1 MDVNSAPPPHQ
12 KTREEMLAWIEL
24 GTAFVSLR
32 IVLFSLFQALRRDV
46 NSAPPPH
53 QKTRE
58 EMLAWIELGTDF
70 VSLGIVLFSLF
81 QALRSCS
88 SNNNDAPPEVD
99 GGAPV

>member
-1 MDVNSAPPPHQ
+1 
-12 KTREEMLAWIEL
+12 MLAR
-24 GTAFVSLR
+24 S
-32 IVLFSLFQALRRDV
+32 
-46 NSAPPPH
+46 
-53 QKTRE
+53 
-58 EMLAWIELGTDF
+58 ELGTDF